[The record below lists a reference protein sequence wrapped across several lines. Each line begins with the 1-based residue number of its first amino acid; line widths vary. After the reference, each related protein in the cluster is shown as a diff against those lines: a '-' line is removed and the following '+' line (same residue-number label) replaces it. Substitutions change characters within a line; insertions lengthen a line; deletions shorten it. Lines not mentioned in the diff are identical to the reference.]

1 MNEDGARAV
10 TLLQAFETAQPAPV
24 NWGDDDRAW
33 ATRLALEDAPAS
45 AEAFIA
51 RRAAH
56 ALQRLAPREPVVAS
70 WLARRLWEWRWVGWA
85 ICAAWLLG
93 VLADSIGS
101 SQRINLLAPP
111 LWAVLAW
118 NAIVYALLLGHAL
131 ARLLQRPTRPGSLLR
146 LTQRVLRL
154 GRRLPGVGSANSSSG
169 GSARALQGFAR
180 LWLRR
185 SAPLAAARAATVLH
199 AGSAALALG
208 LISGL
213 YLRGLALD
221 YRAAWESTFLGAAT
235 AHDALALLLAP
246 AAALSGIALP
256 DAAAFE
262 ALRVVHGAAGGGAS
276 AAPWIHLLALTL
288 ALFVVLPRGVLGLA
302 SALRAR
308 WLARHFAL
316 PANDPYIERL
326 LRQQRGEV
334 PQVAVLPYASTPL
347 PQAVLA
353 LEALLAPALGDG
365 TQLRLLPTTAFGAE
379 DDAPTVPAPGT
390 TLAIAL
396 FDLAA
401 TPEAES
407 QGRFAQ
413 QLARRAPA
421 GAATILLVD
430 EAGFRARFGADA
442 TRLAQRRDAWCVFG
456 DRLGTLPVFVD
467 LAAPDSAA
475 LPRALQLALRSP
487 VAKAAA

>member
-1 MNEDGARAV
+1 MNEDNARAV
-10 TLLQAFETAQPAPV
+10 TLLEAFETAQPAPA

-33 ATRLALEDAPAS
+33 ATRLAIEDAPPD
-45 AEAFIA
+45 AEAFVA

-56 ALQRLAPREPVVAS
+56 ALQRLAPREPLAAS

-85 ICAAWLLG
+85 MCAAWLIG

-118 NAIVYALLLGHAL
+118 NALVYALLLGHAL
-131 ARLLQRPTRPGSLLR
+131 ARLLLRPTRPGALQR

-154 GRRLPGVGSANSSSG
+154 GRRLPGAGATSASIG
-169 GSARALQGFAR
+169 GSARPLQAFAA

-185 SAPLAAARAATVLH
+185 SAPLSAARASTVLH
-199 AGSAALALG
+199 AASAALAFG

-221 YRAAWESTFLGAAT
+221 YRAGWESTFLGAAT

-256 DAAAFE
+256 DAATFE
-262 ALRVVHGAAGGGAS
+262 ALRAVHGDAGGGAS

-288 ALFVVLPRGVLGLA
+288 ALFVVLPRGVLAVA

-316 PANDPYIERL
+316 PADDPYIERL
-326 LRQQRGEV
+326 LRQQRGDV

-353 LEALLAPALGDG
+353 LQALFAPALGDG
-365 TQLRLLPTTAFGAE
+365 TQLRVLPTTAFGAE
-379 DDAPTVPAPGT
+379 DEAPAAPPPGS

-413 QLARRAPA
+413 QIARTAPA
-421 GAATILLVD
+421 GAATILAVD

-442 TRLAQRRDAWCVFG
+442 TRLAQRRDAWCAFG
-456 DRLGTLPVFVD
+456 DSLGTLPVFVD
-467 LAAPDSAA
+467 LAAPDIAA
-475 LPRALQLALRSP
+475 LPRALELAMRSP
-487 VAKAAA
+487 VAKG